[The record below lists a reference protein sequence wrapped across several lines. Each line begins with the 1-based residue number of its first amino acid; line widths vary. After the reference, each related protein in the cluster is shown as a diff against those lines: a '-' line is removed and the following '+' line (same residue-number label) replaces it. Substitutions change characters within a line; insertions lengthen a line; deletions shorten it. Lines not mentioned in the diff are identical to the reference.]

1 MISDGQA
8 DCGQRSL
15 VILGSGQG
23 RQWAEGF
30 SDVRQWAGRQWAER
44 FSDVRQWAGR
54 QWAEGFS
61 DFRQWAGQIVGRG
74 I

>member
-1 MISDGQA
+1 VILGSGQPDNGQA
-8 DCGQRSL
+8 DSGQRGLVILGSGQADSGQRGL

-30 SDVRQWAGRQWAER
+30 SD
-44 FSDVRQWAGR
+44 
-54 QWAEGFS
+54 
-61 DFRQWAGQIVGRG
+61 FRQWAGQTVGRG